1 MNASVSFTLISLVFL
16 TMLLAQTRSH
26 VIQETTFSSKKE
38 AFPRGLLEILL
49 SRRKSGTAVNTYS
62 DYVTDDDIL
71 NDEDVYRML
80 PEVKCGAYPRVERVY
95 PATASTSLPRHPTFV
110 MLHRCAGSCDQTYYD
125 CQPVQS
131 SSFYIP
137 VDDVITNQVTMVSVT
152 NHTKCACSCKIPQPL
167 TCGTDKQWNSAHCR
181 CECRDPKPCDRP
193 LEVWDPKTCSCLMVR
208 SDTGSRTLLDDKR
221 AIGVHEIGKR
231 LNAVDLPDMYCAPYP
246 KVVPV
251 PQRHFSQY
259 VFPMNV
265 QLHRCAGTPQCSIG
279 GSHICALKRRETIL
293 LKVTEANTGSFNYVT
308 MHNHTACHCACTK
321 KPSDCNQFQRFD
333 EIACACVCKRKWKCS
348 AGKTWNPKLCYCEC
362 ETPCLKDQSRDP
374 VTCACIRSW

>member
-26 VIQETTFSSKKE
+26 VIQETTFSSKRKAWKSFGLKYQDEKLRINGSHITILVGLRSWTLKAKNRHTFVSQKE

-71 NDEDVYRML
+71 NDEVL
-80 PEVKCGAYPRVERVY
+80 A
-95 PATASTSLPRHPTFV
+95 
-110 MLHRCAGSCDQTYYD
+110 
-125 CQPVQS
+125 S
-131 SSFYIP
+131 SSA
-137 VDDVITNQVTMVSVT
+137 TQRGVSIF
-152 NHTKCACSCKIPQPL
+152 NEDLQEFKEAETKM
-167 TCGTDKQWNSAHCR
+167 
-181 CECRDPKPCDRP
+181 
-193 LEVWDPKTCSCLMVR
+193 MVR

-231 LNAVDLPDMYCAPYP
+231 LNGVDLPDMYCAPYP

-279 GSHICALKRRETIL
+279 GSHICTLKRRETIL

-321 KPSDCNQFQRFD
+321 QPSDCNQFQRFD